1 MNVMSS
7 RDVEVRSPIVK
18 MNTNLQDSQSRQGVT
33 RRSGAFRMDSEWAA
47 ILIDLL
53 VLWDA
58 LSVLASSAIADW
70 IYRAT
75 FAPPIYDGFWQ
86 EFRHL
91 IVSAAVLAPLAL
103 RDGNLRAQAV
113 YGRRGAIA
121 YILAKRFVVFACAL
135 LVMSFATRT
144 SDYLPR
150 GWFLFWISSSFGLTL
165 CGRLLVCSQLKLLQ
179 LRGILRERVAIVG
192 AGALADR
199 LIGYL
204 NHQNFEGIEI
214 VGVFD
219 DRAASRVPEGSTPPA
234 GTVADLIES
243 GKELAIDWVLVTLPG
258 PADQRLMALA
268 HQLKS
273 LSTTVAL
280 CPEHIGTRVPI
291 HTRKFPDD
299 KLSVTVLADRPLH
312 RWDRVV
318 KTCEDYLLAGLALLM
333 LAPLLLLIALLIK
346 LDSPGPVL
354 FRQPRHGWNN
364 SQFNVFKFRTM
375 RYAPAEAGEALKQTA
390 RDDDRITRVGRFL
403 RRSSLDELPQLL
415 NVLRGEMSLVGPRPH
430 AVNMQTEQLYGHEI
444 IQEYA
449 HRHRMKPGI
458 TGWAQVHGYRGAT
471 DTVDQLRLRV
481 EHDLYYIENW
491 SLALDLKI
499 MLLTVSN
506 VLGGKNAY

>member
-1 MNVMSS
+1 
-7 RDVEVRSPIVK
+7 
-18 MNTNLQDSQSRQGVT
+18 MNTNVQESQSRQGIA
-33 RRSGAFRMDSEWAA
+33 RRSGAFRLDSEWAA

-53 VLWDA
+53 VIWDA
-58 LSVLASSAIADW
+58 LSLLASAAIADW
-70 IYRAT
+70 IYHAT
-75 FAPPIYDGFWQ
+75 FAPPAYDGFW
-86 EFRHL
+86 ESFRHL
-91 IVSAAVLAPLAL
+91 IVSAAILAPLAL
-103 RDGNLRAQAV
+103 RDGNLRGQAI
-113 YGRRGAIA
+113 YGRRTLIT
-121 YILAKRFVVFACAL
+121 YNLAKRFVILACAL

-150 GWFLFWISSSFGLTL
+150 GWFLFWVGSAFTLTL
-165 CGRLLVCSQLKLLQ
+165 CGRLLVCSQLRLLQ
-179 LRGILRERVAIVG
+179 QRGILRERVAIVG
-192 AGALADR
+192 AGILADR

-204 NHQNFEGIEI
+204 NRQNLEGIEI
-214 VGVFD
+214 VGIFD
-219 DRAASRVPEGSTPPA
+219 DRAPDRVPEGATRPD
-234 GTVADLIES
+234 GTVADLIEC
-243 GKELAIDWVLVTLPG
+243 GKHQPIDWVLVTLPG
-258 PADQRLMALA
+258 PADLRLMSVA

-280 CPEHIGTRVPI
+280 CPEHIGTRVPV
-291 HTRKFPDD
+291 HTRKFADD
-299 KLSVTVLADRPLH
+299 RLALTVLADRPLH
-312 RWDRVV
+312 RWGRVV
-318 KTCEDYLLAGLALLM
+318 KILEDYFLAGLALLL
-333 LAPLLLLIALLIK
+333 LAPLLLLIALVIK

-364 SQFNVFKFRTM
+364 SQFDVFKFRTM
-375 RYAPAEAGEALKQTA
+375 RYSAGAEGGVLRQTA

-415 NVLRGEMSLVGPRPH
+415 NVLSGEMSLVGPRPH
-430 AVNMQTEQLYGHEI
+430 AVNMQTEELYGHEI

-471 DTVDQLRLRV
+471 ETVEQLRLRV

-491 SLALDLKI
+491 SLGLDLKI